1 MATDLLSHD
10 EDDVLAWLGAGEVA
24 KARPY
29 VDLVRQLEVEGH
41 RIRASVPGTA
51 REPYLT
57 VASLAD
63 GELYSACSCPVGG
76 HCKHVA
82 AILLR
87 AIADR
92 TTSQAVRPGVLSWVE
107 DLRRTSIAVAKK
119 KARPASARQQLYYIL
134 KSTPDKR
141 HFGVELRKGK
151 HPETAE
157 EWWKVD
163 RALMTPPQFVAE
175 EDLGILRLLWA
186 ARGNDHGLRAFAR
199 TLAGD
204 PASADDLAQD
214 AMMKAWDARSSFQ
227 MGTNMK
233 AWTFMIL
240 RNQFYS
246 EKRRSWRQSQL
257 DQEAAERTLVAVD
270 DPEAPVALDELRLS
284 LAQLPAEQREALI
297 LVGAGGFAYEEAA
310 EICGCAVGTVKS
322 RVSRARKAL
331 HSILED
337 GSYERDGSAAGDA
350 MSAILADAERLSTAR

>member
-1 MATDLLSHD
+1 MAEHN
-10 EDDVLAWLGAGEVA
+10 
-24 KARPY
+24 KARPTQNQG
-29 VDLVRQLEVEGH
+29 DDEAFKRELVKLIPH
-41 RIRASVPGTA
+41 
-51 REPYLT
+51 
-57 VASLAD
+57 
-63 GELYSACSCPVGG
+63 
-76 HCKHVA
+76 
-82 AILLR
+82 
-87 AIADR
+87 
-92 TTSQAVRPGVLSWVE
+92 
-107 DLRRTSIAVAKK
+107 
-119 KARPASARQQLYYIL
+119 
-134 KSTPDKR
+134 
-141 HFGVELRKGK
+141 
-151 HPETAE
+151 
-157 EWWKVD
+157 
-163 RALMTPPQFVAE
+163 
-175 EDLGILRLLWA
+175 
-186 ARGNDHGLRAFAR
+186 LRAFAR

-214 AMMKAWDARSSFQ
+214 AMMKAWDARASFQ

-284 LAQLPAEQREALI
+284 LAQLPPEQREALI

-350 MSAILADAERLSTAR
+350 MSAILADAERLSSAR